1 MEVCPCNPSYL
12 GCWRRR
18 TMTSSPAWATHWEL
32 ISKQK
37 WWWTERQF
45 IGIAWYMQNSGCH
58 TQEPRQS
65 RESRFLC
72 SLSTVV
78 NMVLSRMRW
87 SPVFCVWRKH
97 HGGAL
102 QHQGRGSCFC
112 TYDLCGRSSSKQHLT
127 LRRQI
132 TVTGLAD
139 HWEEHR
145 CEELSSSLTEQCL
158 NHTGKWL
165 FQEGI
170 EGYHPGSVKSGDI
183 GRVFHQR

>member
-12 GCWRRR
+12 GCWSRR
-18 TMTSSPAWATHWEL
+18 TMTSRPACATQGEL
-32 ISKQK
+32 GSKQK

-45 IGIAWYMQNSGCH
+45 IGMVWHMRNSGCH

-72 SLSTVV
+72 SLLTVV
-78 NMVLSRMRW
+78 NMVLSQVRW
-87 SPVFCVWRKH
+87 TFVFCVWRKH
-97 HGGAL
+97 HPGAL
-102 QHQGRGSCFC
+102 QRQGRGSCFC

-127 LRRQI
+127 LRRHI
-132 TVTGLAD
+132 TVIGFAD

-158 NHTGKWL
+158 NHTEEVAL
-165 FQEGI
+165 
-170 EGYHPGSVKSGDI
+170 SG
-183 GRVFHQR
+183 R